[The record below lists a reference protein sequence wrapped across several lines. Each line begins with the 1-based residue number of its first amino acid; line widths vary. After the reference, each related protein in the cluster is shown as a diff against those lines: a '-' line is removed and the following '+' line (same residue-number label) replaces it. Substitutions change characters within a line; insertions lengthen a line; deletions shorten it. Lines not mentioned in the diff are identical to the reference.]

1 MANPPLENPDNANG
15 NDPRTDSDGQSDRS
29 DSPMNTED
37 KSEGVRLPVAT
48 VSLSG
53 PPPGRRTYKRRF
65 SNFLLNKSL
74 QLRYIGVVT
83 VVSAVLVSTLGT
95 MIWQQ
100 KNVASSEIVEAIDA
114 SDVLGA
120 DAMAELDDDLWRRD
134 LNWILRL
141 VGVAVGLVLV
151 LFFLLLVMTHKVAG
165 PLYKV
170 SLYFDRMAKGRLG
183 ETYPLRRGDMLRDFY
198 DKFKEMHDAVRNRHR
213 EENQAI
219 SRFIAACEAAGVTS
233 SEEAGSA
240 LAIELEAMRT
250 HRDARQEALS

>member
-1 MANPPLENPDNANG
+1 LASSPDDAKVTSAESA
-15 NDPRTDSDGQSDRS
+15 RDSADSADSADSKGDGA
-29 DSPMNTED
+29 
-37 KSEGVRLPVAT
+37 RLPTAT
-48 VSLSG
+48 VSKSG
-53 PPPGRRTYKRRF
+53 AAPARKKYKRRF

-83 VVSAVLVSTLGT
+83 LVSAILLTTLGT

-114 SDVLGA
+114 SDVLPK
-120 DAMAELDDDLWRRD
+120 DAMDELDDDLWRRD
-134 LNWILRL
+134 VNWVLRL
-141 VGVAVGLVLV
+141 VGVAIGLVMV
-151 LFFLLLVMTHKVAG
+151 LFFLLLIMTHKVAG

-213 EENQAI
+213 EENEALA
-219 SRFIAACEAAGVTS
+219 RFIAACEAAGVGQGEETG
-233 SEEAGSA
+233 SE
-240 LAIELEAMRT
+240 LAVELDKVRK
-250 HRDARQEALS
+250 HHDARQEALS